1 MHMQISNASKEKEVY
16 KAKGQSA
23 LLKTDLEEAKD
34 EITKLTSHEI
44 IEAREEI
51 AWLRIQSGRL
61 ERA

>member
-1 MHMQISNASKEKEVY
+1 MNYEAKE
-16 KAKGQSA
+16 QSTQ
-23 LLKTDLEEAKD
+23 LKRDLEEAKD

-51 AWLRIQSGRL
+51 AWLRTQSGRL